1 MTVHIYINKV
11 IFTLDNINLPESA
24 SRHLPQQLTRSF
36 STIFSAR
43 LRMLFMRRTHSI

>member
-24 SRHLPQQLTRSF
+24 SQHLSQQ
-36 STIFSAR
+36 
-43 LRMLFMRRTHSI
+43 